1 MHPKKVARVWAV
13 AGLLAVGLTG
23 LSGVPAGAQD
33 KDKKATPPVAT
44 ADRTGAVSVAIGGQ
58 VRFQMKTK
66 KRIAEAFN
74 ENDRVVRVLAD
85 ATDPTTLILI
95 GVSAGTS
102 RLELTDADG
111 AKETYLVIVQRDL
124 EMLKNL
130 IKKTVPTASVDIT
143 PIGESGTS
151 IILSGYTAREDDR
164 DTVRQLAEALGMRV
178 AVNTVTV
185 GGGGNVPHVQLDVTL
200 AKVDRTR
207 ARSRGANWVINGGT
221 VSVGSVLGGLTSL
234 QGGAASTA
242 TTGVGVIPQG
252 AQIVPTSAGNIIAG
266 FAPSQILL
274 VLNALKN
281 EGLAKLVAAPT
292 LVARSGEEADMLVGG
307 SVPVISAAAGINGP
321 GVTYRDVG
329 TELRFLPVVYGNGKI
344 YLQVSPRV
352 RSVNNANAL
361 VTTFGTSPSFDEQ
374 RMTTSVVMEPGQTVA
389 IGGLIQT
396 TQAGS
401 VTKIPCFGDIPY
413 IGFLF
418 SFATQ
423 TEQETEMVVLI
434 TPRLIDPADC
444 SQMPKALPG
453 AETRKPDDCEFYL
466 ETILEAP
473 RGQRNIFEGGTYTPA
488 WKSGP
493 SANLYPCGSGYGVGG
508 AGCPTGTCPA
518 PAGHGGK
525 MMTPPTNLPRGD
537 YPAVSADPVLAPS
550 ALLEPGAPER
560 KTAGLPQK

>member
-1 MHPKKVARVWAV
+1 
-13 AGLLAVGLTG
+13 
-23 LSGVPAGAQD
+23 
-33 KDKKATPPVAT
+33 VAT

-130 IKKTVPTASVDIT
+130 IKKTVPTAAVDIT

-207 ARSRGANWVINGGT
+207 ARSRGANWVVNGST
-221 VSVGSVLGGLTSL
+221 VSVASVLGGLTNV
-234 QGGAASTA
+234 QGGGGSGTTA
-242 TTGVGVIPQG
+242 TAGVGVIPTS
-252 AQIVPTSAGNIIAG
+252 ATIIPTSSANIIAG
-266 FAPSQILL
+266 IVPSQVLL
-274 VLNALKN
+274 AISLLKT

-292 LVARSGEEADMLVGG
+292 LVARSGEEAEMLVGG

-329 TELRFLPVVYGNGKI
+329 TELRFLPIVYGNGKI

-396 TQAGS
+396 NQAGS
-401 VTKIPCFGDIPY
+401 VTKIPCLGDIPY
-413 IGFLF
+413 IGFFF

-423 TEQETEMVVLI
+423 VEQETEMVILI

-444 SQMPKALPG
+444 NQMPKALPG

-473 RGQRNIFEGGTYTPA
+473 RGQREIFQGGTYTPA
-488 WKSGP
+488 WKNGP
-493 SANLYPCGSGYGVGG
+493 SANLYPCGGGGYGMGG

-525 MMTPPTNLPRGD
+525 MMMTPPASLPRSDG
-537 YPAVSADPVLAPS
+537 PAVSADPVLAPS